1 MDAPFSQNRASL
13 NFTDQWA
20 ERQYAKHFHK
30 LFSHKKRHLFL
41 MIVASVAIQLGFSFG
56 KMKEDDSLGTSQYLK
71 NSLFALVA
79 IISPIINFIAG
90 KRWLKCAVYFQIL
103 QIPVFFI
110 CSMEIAIVD
119 QK

>member
-1 MDAPFSQNRASL
+1 MDAPFSQNGASL

-20 ERQYAKHFHK
+20 ERQYANHFHK
-30 LFSHKKRHLFL
+30 LFGHKKGHLFL
-41 MIVASVAIQLGFSFG
+41 MIVASVAIQVGFAFD
-56 KMKEDDSLGTSQYLK
+56 KMKEEDPLRTSQYLK
-71 NSLFALVA
+71 NSLFALLA

-90 KRWLKCAVYFQIL
+90 KRWLKCAVFFQFF

-110 CSMEIAIVD
+110 CSMEITIVD